1 MPLCATGAPPQRVTL
16 EAASATEPDLQTDSI
31 TISIKLCNL
40 PPFNG
45 IAAKVL
51 ALTSDPDIDLKRL
64 SSLIEGDPA
73 FAAEILFLA
82 NSSLFGFRSRMHV
95 LRHAIAILGLDRVK
109 TLAETVAMR
118 GFLGDRSPLV
128 HQCWRHSAACALVC
142 EQISSWYDFSRER
155 AYTAGIMHDIGRL
168 GLLKSYPQESA
179 LVLGGEYQDAG
190 EVFEAEGKALN
201 VDHGSAGAWLIESWG
216 LPDDF
221 SEVCEHHHH
230 APRTG
235 DSAILQL
242 VRVACGMA
250 DAIGFPAVK
259 YRRQLG
265 YLEAASELAAKLG
278 RKAVPPEEELRA
290 VVTARLAAFE
300 R

>member
-1 MPLCATGAPPQRVTL
+1 MPLTVTGTQPARATI
-16 EAASATEPDLQTDSI
+16 EANRATEPDLQTDTI
-31 TISIKLCNL
+31 TIPVKLCNL

-45 IAAKVL
+45 IAAQVL
-51 ALTSDPDIDLKRL
+51 ALTSDADIDLKEL
-64 SSLIEGDPA
+64 SLLIEGDPA

-82 NSSLFGFRSRMHV
+82 NSSLFGFPSRMHV

-109 TLAETVAMR
+109 TIAVTVAMR
-118 GFLGDRSPLV
+118 GFLGNRNSLV

-142 EQISSWYDFSRER
+142 EQISAWYDFSRER

-168 GLLKSYPQESA
+168 GLLRSYPKESA
-179 LVLGGEYQDAG
+179 LVLGREYQEAG
-190 EVFEAEGKALN
+190 EVLEAECKALN
-201 VDHGSAGAWLIESWG
+201 VDHGSAGAWLIDSWG

-221 SEVCEHHHH
+221 SEVCEHHHD

-259 YRRQLG
+259 YRRQTG

-278 RKAVPPEEELRA
+278 RKALPPEEEMRA